1 VSSSARRARGF
12 GFSPL
17 AASGSGRPPAAFATA
32 AALLLAAC
40 VSSDAEPD
48 EPERSTADAQPSGG
62 PVREGFEDTELG
74 EIPSQWIRAGLGQRT
89 LGVTDQQAARGSRAL
104 QIEVPAGQGPAGGM
118 LSRGGLGDLA
128 EAHFGRVFLRIQGP
142 GVSQF
147 VHFDAFEGRGN
158 WEGQVNAVRWAS
170 TGTGAGTQPG
180 NWSWIYN
187 VQRTQGGEFGTE
199 RDRSAH
205 PRVDEWM
212 CLEWRFDA
220 AVQEAQFWLD
230 GAAVEYLTLSQS
242 AGDRT
247 EIPAFS
253 SLSVGFQKFQQTDAF
268 VVWIDEVAFDLERIG
283 CDG

>member
-1 VSSSARRARGF
+1 MSFSAVRARGF

-17 AASGSGRPPAAFATA
+17 AAPGGGRLSAAFVIL
-32 AALLLAAC
+32 AALLSGC
-40 VSSDAEPD
+40 VSSEAEPE
-48 EPERSTADAQPSGG
+48 EPETSNAEELPSGG

-74 EIPSQWIRAGLGQRT
+74 GIPARWTRSGYGQRA
-89 LGVTDQQAARGSRAL
+89 LGVTDELAARGSRAL
-104 QIEVPAGQGPAGGM
+104 RIDIAGGQGAVVGM

-128 EAHFGRVFLRIQGP
+128 AAHFGRVFLRIMGP

-147 VHFDAFEGRGN
+147 VHFDAFEGTGE
-158 WEGQVNAVRWAS
+158 WEGQINAVRWAS
-170 TGTGAGTQPG
+170 TGTGVGTAQG

-187 VQRTQGGEFGTE
+187 VQRSQGGEFGTE

-212 CLEWRFDA
+212 CLEWRFDSTA
-220 AVQEAQFWLD
+220 QEAQFWLD
-230 GAAVEYLTLSQS
+230 GAAVEYLSLSQS

-247 EIPAFS
+247 EIPAFR
-253 SLSVGFQKFQQTDAF
+253 SLAVGFQKFQQTDAF
-268 VVWIDEVAFDLERIG
+268 TVWIDEVAFDLERIG